1 MLLFYTFFY
10 KRALFALTRC
20 SPLPI
25 FSQKLIDDDI
35 FASVVLAIMLTI
47 ILAPICLSATISH
60 FGANNAPTRL
70 DEAKLSGAI
79 SFHERLENSCYTL
92 EMDDTNFKA

>member
-1 MLLFYTFFY
+1 MLPFNTFFY
-10 KRALFALTRC
+10 TRALFVLTRC

-25 FSQKLIDDDI
+25 FSQELIDDDI

-60 FGANNAPTRL
+60 FGANNAPTPLDEEAKPLGTISERL
-70 DEAKLSGAI
+70 D
-79 SFHERLENSCYTL
+79 NSCYSL
-92 EMDDTNFKA
+92 EKDDIDF